1 MSKYGH
7 NITTKKA
14 RGWNVPEPVV
24 IPEINPQGR
33 IDLDPSKFDLL
44 IQQKGVIARIFRTLY
59 CPSVKS
65 VDGAEHEIDCEL
77 CNGSG
82 FLDVDPICVY
92 VFIQTQELDK
102 LPNVEGFVDGNMVLI
117 TFPIGVEMQYFTKI
131 ELHDFTEVFP
141 QRVLRK
147 PGALT
152 DVLKYP
158 ACRVNVLIDRNNDRY
173 FQEMDFTLDLNGNV
187 KWLTPGDQQKM
198 TFSLVPDSGSFTLS
212 FGAFTTTSLPF
223 NASAAQVE
231 AALELDP
238 VLANITVVGDFT
250 SGFKATLVGVDSPVP
265 LLTSSSSLL
274 HGVTPVTIIVTDASG
289 YARKPND
296 NEPYSIH
303 YEARVQYRA
312 KMAVH
317 SNRFTQVATG
327 NQIQHVKM
335 NEQWY
340 CAKEFL
346 VKRTDKISG
355 VELQQGPYDN
365 HKIVVEEGGDPAGS
379 GSGGPDDSD

>member
-7 NITTKKA
+7 NNATKKA

-24 IPEINPQGR
+24 LPEINPQGR

-44 IQQKGVIARIFRTLY
+44 IQQKGIVAKVYRTLY
-59 CPSVKS
+59 CPNVKS
-65 VDGAEHEIDCEL
+65 CDGAEHEIDCTF

-102 LPNVEGFVDGNMVLI
+102 LPNVEGFVDGNTVLI

-131 ELHDFTEVFP
+131 ELHDFTEVYP

-152 DVLKYP
+152 DILKYP
-158 ACRVNVLIDRNNDRY
+158 ACRVNVLIDRNQIRY

-187 KWLTPGDQQKM
+187 KWLTAGDQQKVA
-198 TFSLVPDSGSFTLS
+198 FSAVPDSGSFTLT
-212 FGAFTTTSLPF
+212 FGSFTTAPIPF

-231 AALELDP
+231 AALELTS
-238 VLANITVVGDFT
+238 VLANVTVTGDFT
-250 SGFKATLVGVDSPVP
+250 TGFKVTFVGVDSPVA
-265 LLTSSSSLL
+265 LLTSSSSLA
-274 HGVTPVTIIVTDASG
+274 HGVTPVTIAVTDVAIA
-289 YARKPND
+289 ARKPND

-317 SNRFTQVATG
+317 SNRFTQFATG

-346 VKRTDKISG
+346 VKLTDKFTA
-355 VELQQGPYDN
+355 VELQQGPYDA
-365 HKIVVEEGGDPAGS
+365 HKIVIEDGGDPAGS